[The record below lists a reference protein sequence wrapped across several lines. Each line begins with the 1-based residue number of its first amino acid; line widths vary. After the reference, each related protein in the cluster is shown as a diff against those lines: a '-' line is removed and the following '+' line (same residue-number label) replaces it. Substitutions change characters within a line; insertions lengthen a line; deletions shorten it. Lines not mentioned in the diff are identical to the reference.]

1 MSVLAD
7 KDIDT
12 TMAADW
18 AAIQE
23 KYSVE
28 PEEVEHVELGSAE
41 PEAPG
46 AAEPVVDRGDGRRAD
61 GTFAPKEKA
70 DAPKEAATQ
79 PPSSKTAKDAAD
91 KAGNSAR
98 IAEGIPNAS
107 SNAVGGPDAVEAQ
120 RDITRPPST
129 WKPTARAEWDKLSP
143 AVRAEI
149 HRRETDFMNGR
160 TELLPDAKFGKS
172 VSEVVAPYRMLIEAE
187 GGTPERA
194 IGDLMRTAAGLR
206 LGTPQQKAQIITQV
220 CRQYGVDMSAFAPQ
234 IGQQPNQ
241 PQQPLADPRVDQLIG
256 QLNQERQQRAH
267 LEQQALEGSVT
278 NWMNEAGADGQPK
291 RPYLGDV
298 MNEMGALVPQI
309 RQANPSL
316 NHDQVLQQ
324 AYETATWGNPEIRA
338 LLLQAQGN
346 GQVRVADNQNRV
358 RDAKRA
364 ASVNVPRRASQPSAG
379 KPGTLEETI
388 TNTARELGLIT

>member
-23 KYSVE
+23 KYAVE
-28 PEEVEHVELGSAE
+28 PEEVEHVELGSTE
-41 PEAPG
+41 PEAPV
-46 AAEPVVDRGDGRRAD
+46 ATEPVVDRGDGRRAD
-61 GTFAPKEKA
+61 GTFAPKEKIPGKE
-70 DAPKEAATQ
+70 DAGKDELSGAI
-79 PPSSKTAKDAAD
+79 SKTAK
-91 KAGNSAR
+91 SAVISR
-98 IAEGIPNAS
+98 AET
-107 SNAVGGPDAVEAQ
+107 AVEQTDPGAQ
-120 RDITRPPST
+120 SSIERDINRAPST

-172 VSEVVAPYRMLIEAE
+172 VSEVMAPYRMLIEAE

-256 QLNQERQQRAH
+256 QLNQERQQRAQF
-267 LEQQALEGSVT
+267 EQQTLEGSVT
-278 NWMNEAGADGQPK
+278 NWMNEAGPDGQPK

-316 NHDQVLQQ
+316 THDQVLQQ